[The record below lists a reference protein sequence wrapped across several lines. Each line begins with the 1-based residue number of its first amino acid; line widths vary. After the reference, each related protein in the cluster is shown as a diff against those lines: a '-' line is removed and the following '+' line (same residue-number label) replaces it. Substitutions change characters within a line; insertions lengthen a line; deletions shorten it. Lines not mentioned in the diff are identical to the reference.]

1 MKSTPVAPEVV
12 LLHGFTGPTEDI
24 VAAVESISAAA
35 SFRHLKTPGG
45 RPMSAAMT
53 NCGALGW
60 VSDARGYRYE
70 SCDPLTGR
78 LWPAMPALLR
88 DLAQRAAAAAG
99 WPGFDPD
106 ACLVNRYIPGARM
119 GAHRDA
125 DERDFTQPIVSVTLC
140 AAAMFFWY
148 GARRAG
154 TPLKVRLEPGDV
166 LVWGG
171 AARRGYHGVGPPLV
185 STDPAQADLWGDGGD
200 GLVASAAGAL
210 AGPVRI
216 NLTFRKA
223 G

>member
-1 MKSTPVAPEVV
+1 
-12 LLHGFTGPTEDI
+12 
-24 VAAVESISAAA
+24 
-35 SFRHLKTPGG
+35 
-45 RPMSAAMT
+45 MSAAMT

-70 SCDPLTGR
+70 PCDPLTGHP
-78 LWPAMPALLR
+78 WPAMPALLR

-106 ACLVNRYIPGARM
+106 ACLVNRYVPGARM

-125 DERDFTQPIVSVTLC
+125 DERDFTQPIVSVTLG

-185 STDPAQADLWGDGGD
+185 AEAAQA
-200 GLVASAAGAL
+200 
-210 AGPVRI
+210 GPLRI

>member
-35 SFRHLKTPGG
+35 SFRHLKTPSSK
-45 RPMSAAMT
+45 PMSAAMT

-70 SCDPLTGR
+70 PCDPLTGKP
-78 LWPAMPALLR
+78 WPAMPALLR

-106 ACLVNRYIPGARM
+106 ACLVNRYVPGARM

-125 DERDFTQPIVSVTLC
+125 DERDFTQPYVTQPSVEAAWAEVYRNTDKYFDLYELAEELVDVEDTIRQWRFRHVTTVERVIGFKRGTGGTGGVSYLRK
-140 AAAMFFWY
+140 M
-148 GARRAG
+148 
-154 TPLKVRLEPGDV
+154 LDV
-166 LVWGG
+166 VLFPEIWSL
-171 AARRGYHGVGPPLV
+171 RTQL
-185 STDPAQADLWGDGGD
+185 
-200 GLVASAAGAL
+200 
-210 AGPVRI
+210 
-216 NLTFRKA
+216 
-223 G
+223 

>member
-35 SFRHLKTPGG
+35 PFRHLKTPGG

-78 LWPAMPALLR
+78 PWPAMPALLH

-106 ACLVNRYIPGARM
+106 ACLVNRYVPGARM

-125 DERDFTQPIVSVTLC
+125 DERDFTQPIVSVTLG

-185 STDPAQADLWGDGGD
+185 AEAAQADLWGDGGE
-200 GLVASAAGAL
+200 GAVASAVGAL
-210 AGPVRI
+210 AGPLRI

>member
-35 SFRHLKTPGG
+35 SFRHLKTPSGK
-45 RPMSAAMT
+45 PMSAAMT

-70 SCDPLTGR
+70 SWDPLTGKP
-78 LWPAMPALLR
+78 WPAMPALLR

-106 ACLVNRYIPGARM
+106 ACLVNRYVPGARM

-125 DERDFTQPIVSVTLC
+125 DERDFAQPIVSVTLG

-148 GARRAG
+148 GLRRAG
-154 TPLKVRLEPGDV
+154 TPLKLRLEPGDV

-185 STDPAQADLWGDGGD
+185 AGEAAQGDLWGA
-200 GLVASAAGAL
+200 VAGAVTD
-210 AGPVRI
+210 APDDGPVRI

>member
-35 SFRHLKTPGG
+35 SFRHLKTPSGK
-45 RPMSAAMT
+45 PMSAAMT

-70 SCDPLTGR
+70 PCDPLTGKP
-78 LWPAMPALLR
+78 WPAMPALLR

-106 ACLVNRYIPGARM
+106 ACLVNRYVPGARM

-125 DERDFTQPIVSVTLC
+125 DERDFAQPIVSVTLG

-148 GARRAG
+148 GLRRAG
-154 TPLKVRLEPGDV
+154 TPLKLRLEPGDV

-185 STDPAQADLWGDGGD
+185 AGAAAQGDLWG
-200 GLVASAAGAL
+200 AAAGAV
-210 AGPVRI
+210 ADAPDVGPVRI

>member
-35 SFRHLKTPGG
+35 SFRHLKTPSGK
-45 RPMSAAMT
+45 PMSAAMT

-70 SCDPLTGR
+70 PCDPLTGKP
-78 LWPAMPALLR
+78 WPAMPALLR

-106 ACLVNRYIPGARM
+106 ACLVNRYVPGARM

-125 DERDFTQPIVSVTLC
+125 DERDFAQPIVSVTLG

-148 GARRAG
+148 GLRRAG
-154 TPLKVRLEPGDV
+154 TPLKLRLEPGDV

-185 STDPAQADLWGDGGD
+185 VGAAAQGDLWG
-200 GLVASAAGAL
+200 AAAGAV
-210 AGPVRI
+210 ADAPDDGPVRI